1 MGKVTVSNQ
10 NRILSYPSPVVPLPV
25 PKMFIFTSK
34 NNKVILELNR
44 TFGRELV
51 MLQTVLSLFGK
62 FSVHMEVA

>member
-10 NRILSYPSPVVPLPV
+10 KRILTYPSPVVPLPV
-25 PKMFIFTSK
+25 PKMFIFTSQ

-44 TFGRELV
+44 TFGWEL
-51 MLQTVLSLFGK
+51 VLSLFGK